1 MYLTQGLHRMLQQQP
16 NALAT
21 VFRDRRHTYAQLSDR
36 VAHLAGA
43 LQQLGMQTGDRVGL
57 LGLNSDRF
65 LEYFL
70 ATWWGG
76 GVVNPVNI
84 RWSVPEIVYS
94 LDDCDTRI
102 LMIDDTFLPMAEGIA
117 NSARVKPLL
126 IHIGEGPTPEG
137 MLAYEQLIRDAVP
150 VDDAFRGGD
159 DLASIMYT
167 GGTTG
172 RPKGVM
178 QSHMNL
184 WTASIARIADVPV
197 PADALTLH
205 IAPMFHLAALS
216 RVILLSLLGLP
227 SIFVPAFDAVAV
239 MQTIERER
247 ITETLIVPT
256 MLQALIMHPDF
267 AKYDLSSLKSLTY
280 GASPI
285 AVPLLELA
293 LKALPNVE
301 FTQGYGMTEAA
312 PPISASGPE
321 NHNAEAIANGRLR
334 SAGRPGLGV
343 TVRIVDEQGREVPR
357 GTVGEIIVRGPNIM
371 LGYWNKPEETAEAL
385 RDGWMHTGD
394 GAYMDDEGFIYIVD
408 RFKDM
413 IVTGGENVYSGEVES
428 AIASH
433 PAVAACAVIGV
444 PCQQWGEAVHAV
456 IVLKPGTHTASTDI
470 IEHCRQQ
477 IAGYKTPKTV
487 EFRDALPL
495 SGAGKILKRD
505 LREPYWAGKSRAVN

>member
-21 VFRDRRHTYAQLSDR
+21 VFRDRRRTYAELADR
-36 VAHLAGA
+36 VARLAGA
-43 LQQLGMQTGDRVGL
+43 LQSLGMQTGDRVGL

-102 LMIDDTFLPMAEGIA
+102 LLIDDTFLHMAEGIA
-117 NSARVKPLL
+117 SSCKAKPLL
-126 IHIGEGPTPEG
+126 VHIGDGPTPQG
-137 MLAYEQLIRDAVP
+137 MLSYEQLIRDAAP

-172 RPKGVM
+172 WPKGVM

-184 WTASIARIADVPV
+184 WSAAVARIADVPV

-216 RVILLSLLGLP
+216 RVILISLIGLP
-227 SIFVPAFDAVAV
+227 SIFIPAFDALDV
-239 MQTIERER
+239 MQAIERER
-247 ITETLIVPT
+247 VTDTLIVPT

-267 AKYDLSSLKSLTY
+267 AKHDLGSLRRLTY

-312 PPISASGPE
+312 PPITANGPE
-321 NHNAEAIANGRLR
+321 NHSAEAIANGRLR

-343 TVRIVDEQGREVPR
+343 TVRIVDENDNEVPR
-357 GTVGEIIVRGPNIM
+357 GTVGEVVVRGPNIM
-371 LGYWNKPEETAEAL
+371 LGYWNKPEETAQAL
-385 RDGWMHTGD
+385 RGGWMHTGD
-394 GAYMDDEGFIYIVD
+394 GAYMDEDGYIYIVD
-408 RFKDM
+408 RIKDM
-413 IVTGGENVYSGEVES
+413 IVSGGENVYSGEVES
-428 AIASH
+428 AIARH
-433 PAVAACAVIGV
+433 PAVLMCAVIGI
-444 PCQQWGEAVHAV
+444 PSEQWGEAVHAV
-456 IVLKPGTHTASTDI
+456 VVCKPG
-470 IEHCRQQ
+470 IELAEDEVRAHCRES
-477 IAGYKTPKTV
+477 IAGYKCPKSV
-487 EFRDALPL
+487 EFRSELPL
-495 SGAGKILKRD
+495 SGAGKILKKD
-505 LREPYWAGKSRAVN
+505 LREPYWAGKARSVN

>member
-1 MYLTQGLHRMLQQQP
+1 MYLTQGLHRVLQQRP
-16 NALAT
+16 HAVAT
-21 VFRDRRHTYAQLSDR
+21 VFRDRRRTYAELAER
-36 VAHLAGA
+36 VARLAGA

-102 LMIDDTFLPMAEGIA
+102 LLIDDTFLPMAEDIA
-117 NSARVKPLL
+117 GSAKVRPLL
-126 IHIGEGPTPEG
+126 IHIGDGPLPEG
-137 MLAYEQLIRDAVP
+137 MLSYEQLIREATP

-184 WTASIARIADVPV
+184 WTAAVARAADVPV

-216 RVILLSLLGLP
+216 RVILISLLGLP
-227 SIFVPAFDAVAV
+227 SIFVPAFDALDV
-239 MQTIERER
+239 MRTIERER
-247 ITETLIVPT
+247 ITDILIVPT
-256 MLQALIMHPDF
+256 MLQALIMHPEF
-267 AKYDLSSLKSLTY
+267 ARHDLSCLRSLTY

-312 PPISASGPE
+312 PPISANGPE
-321 NHNAEAIANGRLR
+321 NHSAEGIANGRLR

-343 TVRIVDEQGREVPR
+343 TVRIVDEHDNEVPR
-357 GTVGEIIVRGPNIM
+357 GTVGEVLVRGPNIM
-371 LGYWNKPEETAEAL
+371 LGYWNKPEETAQAL
-385 RDGWMHTGD
+385 RGGWMHTGD
-394 GAYMDDEGFIYIVD
+394 GAYMDDDGYIYIVD

-413 IVTGGENVYSGEVES
+413 IVSGGENVFSGEVES
-428 AIASH
+428 AISSH
-433 PAVAACAVIGV
+433 PAVAACAVIGI
-444 PCQQWGEAVHAV
+444 PCAQWGEAVHAV
-456 IVLKPGTHTASTDI
+456 IVLKPDHEAAGAAI
-470 IEHCRQQ
+470 IEHCRRQ
-477 IAGYKTPKTV
+477 IAGYKTPKSV
-487 EFRDALPL
+487 EFRTALPL
-495 SGAGKILKRD
+495 SGAGKVLKRD
-505 LREPYWAGKSRAVN
+505 LREPFWAGKDRGVS

>member
-1 MYLTQGLHRMLQQQP
+1 MYLTQGLHRMAQQQP
-16 NALAT
+16 DALAT
-21 VFRDRRHTYAQLSDR
+21 VFRDRRQSYAQMTDR
-36 VAHLAGA
+36 VARLAGA
-43 LQQLGMQTGDRVGL
+43 LQKLGMQAGDRVGL

-84 RWSVPEIVYS
+84 RWSVAEIVYS

-102 LMIDDTFLPMAEGIA
+102 LFIDDTFLPLAPAISA
-117 NSARVKPLL
+117 SARVTPLL
-126 IHIGEGPTPEG
+126 IHVGDGPAPAG
-137 MLAYEQLIRDAVP
+137 MLSFEQLIRDNAP
-150 VDDAFRGGD
+150 VDDAFRGGE
-159 DLASIMYT
+159 DLASILYT

-172 RPKGVM
+172 QPKGVM

-184 WTASIARIADVPV
+184 WSAAVARAADVPV
-197 PADALTLH
+197 PADAMTLH

-216 RVILLSLLGLP
+216 RVILISLIGLP
-227 SIFVPAFDAVAV
+227 SVFVPAFDASDV
-239 MQTIERER
+239 MRTIERER
-247 ITETLIVPT
+247 ISDILIVPT

-267 AKYDLSSLKSLTY
+267 ARHDLSSLRSLTY

-312 PPISASGPE
+312 PPISANGPQ
-321 NHNAEAIANGRLR
+321 NHSAEGIANGRLR

-343 TVRIVDEQGREVPR
+343 TVRIVDEHDNEVAC
-357 GTVGEIIVRGPNIM
+357 GTVGEVIVRGPNIM
-371 LGYWNKPEETAEAL
+371 LGYWNKPEETAQAL
-385 RDGWMHTGD
+385 RGGWMHTGD
-394 GAYMDDEGFIYIVD
+394 GAYMDEDGYLYIVD

-413 IVTGGENVYSGEVES
+413 IVSGGENIYSAEVES

-433 PAVAACAVIGV
+433 PAVAVCAVIGI

-456 IVLKPGTHTASTDI
+456 VVLKPGNQAADAEI
-470 IEHCRQQ
+470 MEHCRRL
-477 IAGYKTPKTV
+477 IAGYKTPKSV
-487 EFRDALPL
+487 EFREVLPL

-505 LREPYWAGKSRAVN
+505 LREPFWQGKDRSVS

>member
-1 MYLTQGLHRMLQQQP
+1 MYLTQGLHRMLQQNP

-21 VFRDRRHTYAQLSDR
+21 VFRDRRHTYAQLAAR
-36 VAHLAGA
+36 VARLAGA
-43 LQQLGMQTGDRVGL
+43 LQQLGMHTGERVGM

-65 LEYFL
+65 LEYYL

-84 RWSVPEIVYS
+84 RWSVAEIVYS

-102 LMIDDTFLPMAEGIA
+102 LLIDDTFLPMAEAIA
-117 NSARVKPLL
+117 ASAKVRPLL
-126 IHIGEGPTPEG
+126 IHVGDGPAPDG
-137 MLAYEQLIRDAVP
+137 MLGYEQLIQAATP
-150 VDDAFRGGD
+150 VDDAFRGGE
-159 DLASIMYT
+159 DLASILYT

-184 WTASIARIADVPV
+184 WSAAVARAADVPV
-197 PADALTLH
+197 PADALSLH

-216 RVILLSLLGLP
+216 RVILIGLVGLP
-227 SIFVPAFDAVAV
+227 SYFVPAFDAVDV
-239 MQTIERER
+239 MRTIARER
-247 ITETLIVPT
+247 ITDILIVPT
-256 MLQALIMHPDF
+256 MLQALIMHPEF
-267 AKYDLSSLKSLTY
+267 SRHDLSCLRDLTY

-293 LKALPNVE
+293 LKALPQVR

-312 PPISASGPE
+312 PPISANGPE
-321 NHNAEAIANGRLR
+321 NHGPEGVANGRLR

-343 TVRIVDEQGREVPR
+343 TVRIVDEHDNEVPC
-357 GTVGEIIVRGPNIM
+357 GTVGEVVVRGPNIM
-371 LGYWNKPEETAEAL
+371 LGYWNKPEETAQAL
-385 RDGWMHTGD
+385 RGGWMHTGD
-394 GAYMDDEGFIYIVD
+394 GAYMDKDGFIYIVD

-413 IVTGGENVYSGEVES
+413 IVSGGENVYSGEVES

-433 PAVAACAVIGV
+433 PAVAACAVIGI
-444 PCQQWGEAVHAV
+444 PCAQWGEAVHAV
-456 IVLKPGTHTASTDI
+456 IVLKADALARDADI
-470 IEHCRQQ
+470 IEHCRRQ

-487 EFRDALPL
+487 EFRATLPL
-495 SGAGKILKRD
+495 SGAGKVLKRD
-505 LREPYWAGKSRAVN
+505 LREPFWGGKDRGVS